1 MASLSAVP
9 TTGIPSSMLHLS
21 FVILVLVIVAGL
33 YMKRIVDKKIVMS
46 AILAEYL
53 FIVLCSTVLFRPL
66 MKAHE
71 AVFSP
76 LWVYFEQLNE
86 KPCVSTWDI
95 YVNIVLLMPV
105 GVLLAGIKPFL
116 KWYKVLFAGV
126 LCSFTIEVLQF
137 MLKKGFFQLDDIL
150 HNCLGCMIGWWLASM
165 VLRFFLSRRERS
177 KYNRMVN

>member
-1 MASLSAVP
+1 MISLSSVP
-9 TTGIPSSMLHLS
+9 TTGIPSSILHLS

-33 YMKRIVDKKIVMS
+33 YIKRIVDKKRFVLF
-46 AILAEYL
+46 ALLVEYL

-66 MKAHE
+66 LKAHE

-76 LWVYFEQLNE
+76 LWVYFEQSNE
-86 KPCVSTWDI
+86 KPGVSVWDI

-105 GVLLAGIKPFL
+105 GILIAGIKPSF
-116 KWYKVLFAGV
+116 KWYKVLFAGL
-126 LCSFTIEVLQF
+126 LCSLTIEVLQF

-165 VLRFFLSRRERS
+165 LLKIFWSRR
-177 KYNRMVN
+177 